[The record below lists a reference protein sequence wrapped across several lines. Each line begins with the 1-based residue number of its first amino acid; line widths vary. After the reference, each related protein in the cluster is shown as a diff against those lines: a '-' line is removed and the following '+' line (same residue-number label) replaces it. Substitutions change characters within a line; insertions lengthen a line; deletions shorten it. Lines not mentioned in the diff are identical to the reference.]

1 MPVNQT
7 GDIREPALLEAAADW
22 LVRLREAPEDE
33 AQQQAFQL
41 WCSQTPAHAAA
52 FQRVS
57 RAWDLLGH
65 AVEQTGSLAGSS
77 DGSQAVAGS
86 AATETAFAET
96 APSPIAAVT
105 AAPRRSGPQ
114 ARRAAAPRRWRQAV
128 LSAAAGAMAA
138 CLAIAAGPVLLL
150 RLEADHYTAKAEQ
163 RAITLQDGSQVT
175 LAAAS
180 AIATGFSS
188 SARDVEL
195 LEGDAY
201 FDVVKDPARPFTV
214 AAGEVRITVLGTSFD
229 VRVTTGMIDVSLA
242 EGSVR
247 AKVSVG
253 GRVQERMLVPGEMLS
268 IDRETGQLVTRQIA
282 PEDIGSWRQGRLY
295 VVDAT
300 VSSVLEEIARY
311 HPGWVSLTDEA
322 LGHQHVTGFYDLRDP
337 DRALRAL
344 VEPFDG
350 EVVAVSPYIRLISG
364 R

>member
-1 MPVNQT
+1 MPVNDT

-22 LVRLREAPEDE
+22 FVRLREAPEDE
-33 AQQQAFQL
+33 ALQQAFQL
-41 WCSQTPAHAAA
+41 WCSQAPAHDAA
-52 FQRVS
+52 FRRVS
-57 RAWDLLGH
+57 RAWDLLGD
-65 AVEQTGSLAGSS
+65 AAEQTGSLAGS
-77 DGSQAVAGS
+77 QAAAIS
-86 AATETAFAET
+86 AATETAAAEA

-105 AAPRRSGPQ
+105 ATSRRSGPQ
-114 ARRAAAPRRWRQAV
+114 ARRAAAPRRWRRVAM
-128 LSAAAGAMAA
+128 SALAGAMAA

-150 RLEADHYTAKAEQ
+150 RLEADHYTAAAEQ
-163 RAITLQDGSQVT
+163 RAITLEDGSQVT

-180 AIATGFSS
+180 AIATGFSP

-195 LEGDAY
+195 LAGDAY
-201 FDVVKDPARPFTV
+201 FDVVKDAARPFTV
-214 AAGEVRITVLGTSFD
+214 SAGEVRITVLGTSFD
-229 VRVTTGMIDVSLA
+229 VRVTSGMIDVSLA

-247 AKVSVG
+247 AQVSVAG
-253 GRVQERMLVPGEMLS
+253 KVQEQMLVPGEMLS
-268 IDRETGQLVTRQIA
+268 IDRATGQLVTRQIA

-322 LGHQHVTGFYDLRDP
+322 LGRQHVTGFYDLRDP

-350 EVVAVSPYIRLISG
+350 EVISISPYVRLISG